1 MSFFGELKE
10 ILLLEGLMPE
20 RALLRLRREGIAVY
34 DAKKIEKNQILFR
47 IKRKDS
53 EKVFAI
59 YPNVCYNNSVYIPF
73 SKRLGTIIEFWE
85 DT

>member
-34 DAKKIEKNQILFR
+34 DAKKIEKNIRDFIIGWLFVMIL
-47 IKRKDS
+47 
-53 EKVFAI
+53 
-59 YPNVCYNNSVYIPF
+59 
-73 SKRLGTIIEFWE
+73 T
-85 DT
+85 